1 MNKKFFVMAVA
12 AMMAI
17 FTGCKKEVPTP
28 EEQPTP
34 QITAISPASGLAG
47 IAVTITGKDFSA
59 EKTANVVLFGEAKAT
74 VTTASAT
81 SLVVVVPEN
90 EPGKVSVTVA
100 VGEKVSKGVDF
111 TYEVPVYPA
120 ALTSLNPAKAQAGA
134 EITLVGENFGTDKT
148 GYTVLFDEVE
158 AEIKS
163 VSETAIVVVVPD
175 TEDAQANVILK
186 KGDEM
191 IPTVQQFTY
200 EFAKTLTMGA
210 IAGVIYEAGSDFVV
224 PVENLAEGDE
234 AKAIL
239 IGKNGNIE
247 AECLAEAGALTVF
260 VPEKLKGDYKLKVA
274 VKGCL
279 PIESASEFAVYYL
292 PQYELDLTDAAGYI
306 GGYGSGSHKDGVGSE
321 ARFNSTSGVALA
333 PNGMLYV
340 TTIGG
345 TISSNNGHAI
355 RVVDPATK
363 AVTTL
368 IEPSVLTLEAK
379 QNIYPYHG
387 AFASNGDYY
396 VACKN
401 GKFMI
406 GKVAK
411 ADNSWSVFECT
422 NTPAKKYDAM
432 GINFMNVLLDAQ
444 DNIYVSDRD
453 QARILKVNKGSTDVA
468 KTIQVTAKINDED
481 NNIQINHIAWGK
493 NKEQFIVSG
502 SDDLVLVLADMSGNG
517 TVIAGNGLKPHY
529 YDGTN
534 TNTSGTTLNFTDG
547 DAGNPLSATI
557 GQIGGIYY
565 DEADGYIYF
574 NDINSKAFR
583 VLVPGVG
590 GDYTKGVVKTL
601 LGHPDL
607 TVSAQGGLS
616 NLGGVARMADG
627 SFYIAANKAISKATP
642 KAE

>member
-1 MNKKFFVMAVA
+1 MNKKFFILACTLV
-12 AMMAI
+12 MAI
-17 FTGCKKEVPTP
+17 FAGCEPQVEP
-28 EEQPTP
+28 EPQQPDP

-47 IAVTITGKDFSA
+47 TVATISGKEFSDD
-59 EKTANVVLFGEAKAT
+59 KTKVSVLFGEAEAIVTAAT
-74 VTTASAT
+74 AT
-81 SLVVVVPEN
+81 SVTVVVPEN
-90 EPGKVSVTVA
+90 DPGQVMVTVT
-100 VGEKVSKGVDF
+100 VGDKKSAGFAF
-111 TYEVPVYPA
+111 TYEEPVYPA
-120 ALTSLNPAKAQAGA
+120 KLTSLNPAKAQAGA
-134 EITLVGENFGTDKT
+134 EITLVGEHFGTDKAA
-148 GYTVLFDEVE
+148 YTVLFDEAV

-163 VSETAIVVVVPD
+163 VSENAIVVVAPD

-210 IAGVIYEAGSDFVV
+210 IARVIYESDSDFTV
-224 PVENLAEGDE
+224 PVENLADGDE
-234 AKAIL
+234 AKALL
-239 IGKNGNIE
+239 IGKDGNVE
-247 AECLAEAGALTVF
+247 VECLAESGALTVF
-260 VPEKLKGDYKLKVA
+260 VPEKLKGDYKLKVS

-292 PQYELDLTDAAGYI
+292 PQYELDLTDPAGYI

-368 IEPSVLTLEAK
+368 IEPSVLTLETK

-411 ADNSWSVFECT
+411 EDNAWSVFECT
-422 NTPAKKYDAM
+422 NTPANKYDAK
-432 GINFMNVLLDAQ
+432 GINFMNVILDAQ

-468 KTIQVTAKINDED
+468 ATIQVTAKINGED

-517 TVIAGNGLKPHY
+517 TVIAGNCVKPHNK
-529 YDGTN
+529 DNGTDY
-534 TNTSGTTLNFTDG
+534 NFTDG
-547 DAGNPLSATI
+547 EAGNPLSATI

-565 DEADGYIYF
+565 DETDGYIYF

-601 LGHPDL
+601 LGRPGL

-616 NLGGVARMADG
+616 NLGGLARMADG
-627 SFYIAANKAISKATP
+627 SFYIAANKAVSKATP

>member
-34 QITAISPASGLAG
+34 QITAISPTSGLAG

-81 SLVVVVPEN
+81 SLVVIVPEN

-134 EITLVGENFGTDKT
+134 EITLVGEHFGTDNT

-210 IAGVIYEAGSDFVV
+210 IAGVIYEAGTDFVV

-234 AKAIL
+234 ATAVL
-239 IGKNGNIE
+239 VGKDGE
-247 AECLAEAGALTVF
+247 VTAECLAENGTLTVF
-260 VPEKLKGDYKLKVA
+260 VPAKLKGDYKLKVF

-279 PIESASEFAVYYL
+279 PIESATEFAVYYL
-292 PQYELDLTDAAGYI
+292 PQYELNLTDDKGDI
-306 GGYGSGSHKDGVGSE
+306 GAYGAVSNVDGVGS
-321 ARFNSTSGVALA
+321 AAKFQSANGIALS
-333 PNGMLYV
+333 PDGKFYV

-345 TISSNNGHAI
+345 SVSGNNIGHSI
-355 RVVDPATK
+355 RGVNPTTK
-363 AVTTL
+363 EVTTVV
-368 IEPSVLTLEAK
+368 SVDDLTVGK
-379 QNIYPYHG
+379 TKNIYPYHG
-387 AFASNGDYY
+387 TFAPNGDYY

-401 GKFMI
+401 GAFQI
-406 GKVAK
+406 GKVSA
-411 ADNSWSVFECT
+411 ADKTWSLITCT
-422 NTPAKKYDAM
+422 NTPAKYNESK
-432 GINFMNVLLDAQ
+432 GINFMNVIADAS
-444 DNIYVSDRD
+444 NNLYVADRD
-453 QARILKVNKGSTDVA
+453 QSRILKINAGSTDITA
-468 KTIQVTAKINDED
+468 TIQVKATIAGAE

-493 NKEQFIVSG
+493 NQQEIIVAG
-502 SDDLVLVLADMSGNG
+502 SDDLVLVLSDMNGNG
-517 TVIAGNGLKPHY
+517 RVIAGNGVKPQNKD
-529 YDGTN
+529 DGTN
-534 TNTSGTTLNFTDG
+534 YNFTDG
-547 DAGNPLSATI
+547 EPGNTLSATI
-557 GQIGGIYY
+557 GQTTGIVY
-565 DEADGYIYF
+565 DETDGYIYF
-574 NDINSKAFR
+574 NDVNSCAFR

-601 LGHPDL
+601 WGHPSIA
-607 TVSAQGGLS
+607 SAKEGALKSLGGLVRLQNGTFYLVS
-616 NLGGVARMADG
+616 NSAVRSL
-627 SFYIAANKAISKATP
+627 TP

>member
-28 EEQPTP
+28 EEQPAP
-34 QITAISPASGLAG
+34 QITAISPTSGLAG

-81 SLVVVVPEN
+81 SLVVIVPEN

-134 EITLVGENFGTDKT
+134 EITLVGEHFGTDKT

-210 IAGVIYEAGSDFVV
+210 IAGVIYEAGTDFVV

-239 IGKNGNIE
+239 IGKNGNVE
-247 AECLAEAGALTVF
+247 AECLAEAGELTVY

-333 PNGMLYV
+333 PDGMLYV

-355 RVVDPATK
+355 RVVNPATK

-422 NTPAKKYDAM
+422 NTPAKKYDAK

-468 KTIQVTAKINDED
+468 KTIQVTAKINGED

-502 SDDLVLVLADMSGNG
+502 SDDLVLVLADMDGNG
-517 TVIAGNGLKPHY
+517 TVIAGNGVKPHNK
-529 YDGTN
+529 DNGTDY
-534 TNTSGTTLNFTDG
+534 NFTDG

-627 SFYIAANKAISKATP
+627 SFYIAANKAISKAAP